1 MSDITNNVCVRRVRT
16 RRYTLKQEMS
26 RETKNRALY
35 EYKYSMFIR
44 QESREAFRRG
54 ERQRVVR
61 RRRRVGRG

>member
-16 RRYTLKQEMS
+16 RHYTLKLEMS

-44 QESREAFRRG
+44 QESGEAFRRG
-54 ERQRVVR
+54 ELVM
-61 RRRRVGRG
+61 